1 MEEPGTQRLTN
12 EDFRKLIS
20 TGVKSS
26 STASTTPSAP
36 SKTPKS
42 AEKHEA
48 RKKKKSFYAQLKKS
62 DESANIL
69 NQLSEKYRDRAK
81 ERREGGTT
89 DQNFDP
95 RSSTSGYRAVAPDN
109 LMDAN
114 ERRRKMIQE
123 SKFLGGDLLHTHL
136 VKGLDYALLNKVR
149 MEITH
154 HEKIQE
160 AEMEKIVEEQE
171 VEKQIA
177 EAEKNE
183 TDEMNQINTVMGKNI
198 QRLITMQKSKTIE
211 RNETFIPGRMAY
223 MIDLEDDNQDTDIP
237 TTIIRSKSE
246 YTAATEMNATSPT
259 NDIVVNKLIEIF
271 TYLRGGKKKNKKR
284 DKEIFKLPEEE
295 PVVKPSTSKAVPSTS
310 SKSKHPP
317 KEEDSIYGNIGDYKA
332 SSYKERRRHDEKDDY
347 HKSSSS
353 SSSKSKSKRSYF
365 DKPNEEEPTMIPP
378 APPKLPS
385 QFISKL
391 NAPEIDGY
399 AECYP
404 GLEEMDDA
412 VIDSDDDVD
421 YTKMDKG
428 NKKGPIGRWDFETQ
442 EEYSEYM
449 STKEALPKAAF
460 QYGLKMSEG
469 RKTRKNKNEN
479 QKLDQEWQKIQKI
492 ITKRKGDDSGEIDF
506 KKSKH

>member
-1 MEEPGTQRLTN
+1 M
-12 EDFRKLIS
+12 
-20 TGVKSS
+20 
-26 STASTTPSAP
+26 
-36 SKTPKS
+36 
-42 AEKHEA
+42 
-48 RKKKKSFYAQLKKS
+48 
-62 DESANIL
+62 
-69 NQLSEKYRDRAK
+69 SEKYRDRAK
-81 ERREGGTT
+81 ERREGGNN
-89 DQNFDP
+89 DQSFDP

-154 HEKIQE
+154 QEKIQE

-183 TDEMNQINTVMGKNI
+183 TDEMNQINTIMGKNI
-198 QRLITMQKSKTIE
+198 QRLITLQKSKTIE
-211 RNETFIPGRMAY
+211 RNEMFMPGRMAY
-223 MIDLEDDNQDTDIP
+223 MIDLEDENQDTDIP

-246 YTAATEMNATSPT
+246 YTAASEMNAASPT
-259 NDIVVNKLIEIF
+259 NDIVVNKLVEIF

-295 PVVKPSTSKAVPSTS
+295 PIVKPSTSKPVPSSSSSS
-310 SKSKHPP
+310 SKSKHAP

-332 SSYKERRRHDEKDDY
+332 PSYKERRRHDERDDY
-347 HKSSSS
+347 HKSSS

-365 DKPNEEEPTMIPP
+365 DKPNEEEPTIIPP

-492 ITKRKGDDSGEIDF
+492 ITKRKGEGDSGEIDF